1 MPNRDYHHERRE
13 YDFDALTLE
22 QMNEDP
28 FKQFSKWMDFALQQP
43 QIKDATAMSVA
54 TVSADGQPHSR
65 VVLLKGFS
73 HDGFVFYTSYD
84 SDKGHQI
91 EANPRA
97 ALLFFW
103 PEFDRQIRIEGQ
115 LEKLPAE
122 ASEIYFHN
130 RPRDSQLA
138 AYISKQS
145 HVVEDRA
152 TLETRLAEAAEKFDG
167 QDIPKPDS
175 WGGYRLNAHHFEFW
189 QGRPSRLHDRF
200 RYTMIDRLS
209 WQIDRL
215 SP

>member
-22 QMNEDP
+22 QMHGDP
-28 FKQFSKWMDFALQQP
+28 FKQFSLWMDFALQQP

-54 TVSADGQPHSR
+54 TVSSDGQPHSR

-91 EANPRA
+91 EANPKA

-103 PEFDRQIRIEGQ
+103 PELDRQIRIEGH
-115 LEKLPAE
+115 LDKLSPE
-122 ASEIYFHN
+122 ASETYFHS
-130 RPRDSQLA
+130 RPKDSQLA

-145 HVVEDRA
+145 HIVQDRE
-152 TLETRLAEAAEKFDG
+152 TLETRLTEASEKFEG
-167 QDIPKPDS
+167 QTVPKPDT
-175 WGGYRLNAHHFEFW
+175 WGGYRLIAKHFEFW

-200 RYTMIDRLS
+200 HYALTDNQS